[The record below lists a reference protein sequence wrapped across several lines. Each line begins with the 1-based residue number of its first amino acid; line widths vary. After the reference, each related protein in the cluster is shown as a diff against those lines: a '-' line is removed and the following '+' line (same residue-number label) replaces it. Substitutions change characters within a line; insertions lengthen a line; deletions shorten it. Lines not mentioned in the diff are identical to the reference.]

1 MKAPGGGGQQPCTV
15 GEARLPT
22 AMLEDR
28 APALEA
34 TPGARTV
41 PLKLLKTDHFLFL
54 SLPAQA
60 GQRRSSDKEA
70 SRWRPRTPPPR
81 SRPGKAFSS
90 APTSCGVRG
99 QSRKPASLRAEDSH
113 SEPHTPETPSGDRPA
128 RLRTQSPRGG
138 PGPPTVSPGYSAHLH
153 RLGAG
158 TPGWAELRPRGSWDP
173 RAPAPA
179 QL

>member
-1 MKAPGGGGQQPCTV
+1 MGQRAGWLGVKASGSGGQQPCTV
-15 GEARLPT
+15 WAARLPT

-70 SRWRPRTPPPR
+70 SRRRPRTPPPR
-81 SRPGKAFSS
+81 SRPGRPSPLLPPPAGSE
-90 APTSCGVRG
+90 VRAG
-99 QSRKPASLRAEDSH
+99 NPPA
-113 SEPHTPETPSGDRPA
+113 
-128 RLRTQSPRGG
+128 
-138 PGPPTVSPGYSAHLH
+138 
-153 RLGAG
+153 
-158 TPGWAELRPRGSWDP
+158 
-173 RAPAPA
+173 
-179 QL
+179 